1 MPIYLLLYNLVV
13 IFLTYEETMN
23 YIHGTLRFGSVLG
36 LSRIEKLLEFLDNPH
51 KKLKCI
57 HIAGTNGKGSTTAM
71 ISEILINAGYK
82 VGMYTSPF
90 IEEFEERIQIN
101 RCNIPKKKLCD
112 IIEKVKEAAEKV
124 QKENLEYPTEFEI
137 ITCAAFLYFYTEK
150 IDYAVIEVGLG
161 GRFDATNVIEPILTV
176 ITSISYDH
184 VNILGDT
191 LGKIAYE
198 KAGIIKDGVPI
209 ILYPQEKEAE
219 DIINDVAK
227 NKNAEVINV
236 SESSALHIG
245 NEIEGR
251 KYLQHVVIKTLENE
265 YDIRLSL
272 LGTYQLLNCAAAVYT
287 AEKLKDIGF
296 KIEKENVINA
306 LSNVKWKGRLEIL
319 SANPLVVIDGAHN
332 IDGITKLNESV
343 HTYFRY
349 NRVILILGILADKQ
363 VENMVKVIAKDA
375 YKVITVAPNN
385 DRAETA
391 EDLCNIV
398 KEYNINSEWE
408 KEYDKAYDKAVSYYE
423 KGDLILV
430 CGSLYMIGD
439 MRKVIVNKKSRDIG
453 IIKWFGGYNPVI
465 KKFNDFG
472 FISRE
477 GKDDIY
483 FNKSHIHCNVSDLI
497 RGRAVSFEEGL
508 NYKNKRT
515 QAIKVNLLRDENN
528 IDLLKE
534 CVKGKIFSYVE
545 IYDKLDILWRFDWS
559 FIAENWDSLDITLK
573 VVYLYRLC
581 KENVEFPIIEAINE
595 KNKLIRAMLL
605 LLWSKFNDS
614 EKEVVLKKA
623 TKLIEEY
630 RDELIENKD
639 TQMEI
644 ISFIIPAKEKG
655 IIDVVKPLRYWS
667 MMEFIESC
675 SGESIAKELEK
686 AQSESPLI
694 RITYAVNS
702 YTKIK

>member
-1 MPIYLLLYNLVV
+1 M
-13 IFLTYEETMN
+13 TYEETMN
-23 YIHGTLRFGSVLG
+23 YIHSTLRFGSVLG
-36 LSRIEKLLEFLDNPH
+36 LSRIEKLLEFLDNPQ

-71 ISEILINAGYK
+71 ISEVLIDAGYK

-101 RCNIPKKKLCD
+101 KINIPKGKLCN

-124 QKENLEYPTEFEI
+124 QKESMEYPTEFEI
-137 ITCAAFLYFYTEK
+137 ITCAAFLYFYMEK

-184 VNILGDT
+184 MNILGDT

-198 KAGIIKDGVPI
+198 KAGIIKDGVPL
-209 ILYPQEKEAE
+209 ILYPQIKEAE

-236 SESSALHIG
+236 SEGSAMHIG
-245 NEIEGR
+245 NEIEGN
-251 KYLQHVVIKTLENE
+251 KYLQHIVIKTLKDE

-272 LGTYQLLNCAAAVYT
+272 LGTHQLLNCAAAVYSV
-287 AEKLKDIGF
+287 EKLKDIGL
-296 KIEKENVINA
+296 KIEKETVINA

-319 SANPLVVIDGAHN
+319 STNPLVIIDGAHN
-332 IDGITKLNESV
+332 IDGITKLNESM

-375 YKVITVAPNN
+375 YKVIAVAPNN

-391 EDLCNIV
+391 EDLCSIV
-398 KEYNINSEWE
+398 KKYNINSEWE

-439 MRKVIVNKKSRDIG
+439 MRKAIVSKKSRDIG

-508 NYKNKRT
+508 NYKNKRP

-528 IDLLKE
+528 IDLLKK
-534 CVKGKIFSYVE
+534 CVKGKIFSSVE
-545 IYDKLDILWRFDWS
+545 VYDKLDILWRFDWN
-559 FIAENWDSLDITLK
+559 FITDNWGDLELTVKII
-573 VVYLYRLC
+573 YLYRLC
-581 KENVEFPIIEAINE
+581 KEDREFPIIEAINE

-614 EKEVVLKKA
+614 EKEIVLKKA
-623 TKLIEEY
+623 AKLIEEY
-630 RDELIENKD
+630 RDELAQNKD
-639 TQMEI
+639 TKMEI
-644 ISFIIPAKEKG
+644 INFIIPAREKG
-655 IIDVVKPLRYWS
+655 IIDVIKPLRYWS
-667 MMEFIESC
+667 MMEFIEGC
-675 SGESIAKELEK
+675 IGRSIAKELEK
-686 AQSESPLI
+686 AKVESPLI
-694 RITYAVNS
+694 RIIYAVNS

>member
-1 MPIYLLLYNLVV
+1 MV

-23 YIHGTLRFGSVLG
+23 YIHSTLRFGSVLG

-101 RCNIPKKKLCD
+101 RANIPKEKLCN

-124 QKENLEYPTEFEI
+124 QKENMEYPTEFEI
-137 ITCAAFLYFYTEK
+137 ITCAAFLYFYIEK

-161 GRFDATNVIEPILTV
+161 GRFDATNVINPILTV

-184 VNILGDT
+184 MSILGDT
-191 LGKIAYE
+191 ISKIAYE
-198 KAGIIKDGVPI
+198 KAGIIKEGVPL
-209 ILYPQEKEAE
+209 ILYPQIKEAE
-219 DIINDVAK
+219 GIINDVAK

-236 SESSALHIG
+236 NENSAQYIG
-245 NEIEGR
+245 NEIEGS
-251 KYLQHVVIKTLENE
+251 KYLQHITINTLKNE

-272 LGTYQLLNCAAAVYT
+272 LGTHQLLNCAAAVYA

-319 SANPLVVIDGAHN
+319 SANPLVIIDGAHN
-332 IDGITKLNESV
+332 IDGITKLNESI
-343 HTYFRY
+343 HTYFKY
-349 NRVILILGILADKQ
+349 NRVILIIGILADKQ
-363 VENMVKVIAKDA
+363 VENMVNVIAKDA

-391 EDLCNIV
+391 EDLCSIV
-398 KEYNINSEWE
+398 KKCNINAEWE
-408 KEYDKAYDKAVSYYE
+408 NEYGKAYDKAVSYYE

-439 MRKVIVNKKSRDIG
+439 MRKAIVRKKSRNIG
-453 IIKWFGGYNPVI
+453 LIKWFGGYNPVI

-472 FISRE
+472 FIARE
-477 GKDDIY
+477 GKEDIY

-508 NYKNKRT
+508 NYKNRRP
-515 QAIKVNLLRDENN
+515 QAIKVNLLKDENS
-528 IDLLKE
+528 IELLE
-534 CVKGKIFSYVE
+534 RCVKSEIFSSVE
-545 IYDKLDILWRFDWS
+545 LYDKLDILWRLDWN
-559 FIAENWDSLDITLK
+559 FIAENWDNFGVILK
-573 VVYLYRLC
+573 IIYLYRLC
-581 KENVEFPIIEAINE
+581 KEDKEFPIIETISE

-605 LLWSKFNDS
+605 LIWSKFIDS
-614 EKEVVLKKA
+614 EKEIVLKKS

-630 RDELIENKD
+630 RDEITQNKD
-639 TQMEI
+639 AKREI
-644 ISFIIPAKEKG
+644 LSFIIPTREKG
-655 IIDVVKPLRYWS
+655 IIDVLKPLRYWS
-667 MMEFIESC
+667 MMEFIEGC
-675 SGESIAKELEK
+675 SGKSIAREIEK
-686 AQSESPLI
+686 AKVESPLI
-694 RITYAVNS
+694 RLIYVVNS

>member
-1 MPIYLLLYNLVV
+1 M
-13 IFLTYEETMN
+13 TYEETMN
-23 YIHGTLRFGSVLG
+23 YIHSTLRFGSILE

-101 RCNIPKKKLCD
+101 RINIPKEKLCN

-137 ITCAAFLYFYTEK
+137 ITCAAFLYFYIEK

-184 VNILGDT
+184 MNILGDT
-191 LGKIAYE
+191 IGKIAYE
-198 KAGIIKDGVPI
+198 KAGIIKDGIPL
-209 ILYPQEKEAE
+209 ILYPQIKEAE
-219 DIINDVAK
+219 GIINDVAR
-227 NKNAEVINV
+227 NKNAEVIKVN
-236 SESSALHIG
+236 ENYAHYIA
-245 NEIEGR
+245 NEIEGS
-251 KYLQHVVIKTLENE
+251 KYLQHIAINTLKDE

-272 LGTYQLLNCAAAVYT
+272 LGTHQLLNCAAAVCA
-287 AEKLKDIGF
+287 AEKLKDIGLE
-296 KIEKENVINA
+296 IEKENIVNA

-319 SANPLVVIDGAHN
+319 SSNPLVIVDGAHN
-332 IDGITKLNESV
+332 IDGITKLNESI
-343 HTYFRY
+343 HTYFKY
-349 NRVILILGILADKQ
+349 NRIILIIGILADKQ
-363 VENMVKVIAKDA
+363 VGNMVKVIAKDA
-375 YKVITVAPNN
+375 YRVITVAPNN

-391 EDLCNIV
+391 EDLCSIV
-398 KEYNINSEWE
+398 KKCNINSEWE

-439 MRKVIVNKKSRDIG
+439 MRRVIERKKSRNIG
-453 IIKWFGGYNPVI
+453 FIKWFGGYNPII

-472 FISRE
+472 FIARE

-483 FNKSHIHCNVSDLI
+483 FNKKHIHCNVSELI

-508 NYKNKRT
+508 NYKNRKQ
-515 QAIKVNLLRDENN
+515 QAIKINLLRNESS
-528 IDLLKE
+528 IELLQE
-534 CVKGKIFSYVE
+534 CVKSQLFSDIE
-545 IYDKLDILWRFDWS
+545 LYDKLDILWRFDWD
-559 FIAENWDSLDITLK
+559 FIKENWEDFSVTLRI
-573 VVYLYRLC
+573 VYLYRLC
-581 KENVEFPIIEAINE
+581 KENKEFLIIENINE

-614 EKEVVLKKA
+614 EKEIVLKKA
-623 TKLIEEY
+623 AGLIEEY
-630 RDELIENKD
+630 RNEIIENKD
-639 TQMEI
+639 ENKEI
-644 ISFIIPAKEKG
+644 ISFIIPTREKG
-655 IIDVVKPLRYWS
+655 IIDVLKPLRYWS

-675 SGESIAKELEK
+675 SGKSIAQEIERDVV
-686 AQSESPLI
+686 ESPLI
-694 RITYAVNS
+694 KIIYDVNS

>member
-1 MPIYLLLYNLVV
+1 M
-13 IFLTYEETMN
+13 TYEETMN
-23 YIHGTLRFGSVLG
+23 YIHSTLRFGSVLG

-101 RCNIPKKKLCD
+101 RVNIPKEKLCN

-124 QKENLEYPTEFEI
+124 QNENLEYPTEFEI
-137 ITCAAFLYFYTEK
+137 ITCAAFLYFYMEK

-161 GRFDATNVIEPILTV
+161 GRFDATNVINPILTV

-184 VNILGDT
+184 MSILGDT
-191 LGKIAYE
+191 LSKIAYE
-198 KAGIIKDGVPI
+198 KAGIIKEGVPL
-209 ILYPQEKEAE
+209 ILYPQIKEAE
-219 DIINDVAK
+219 GIINDVAK

-236 SESSALHIG
+236 NENSAKYIG
-245 NEIEGR
+245 NEIEGS
-251 KYLQHVVIKTLENE
+251 KYLQHIAINTLKNK

-272 LGTYQLLNCAAAVYT
+272 LGTHQLLNCAAAVYA

-296 KIEKENVINA
+296 EIEKENIVNA

-319 SANPLVVIDGAHN
+319 SANPLVIIDGAHN
-332 IDGITKLNESV
+332 IDGITKLNESI
-343 HTYFRY
+343 HTYFKY
-349 NRVILILGILADKQ
+349 NRVILIIGILADKQ
-363 VENMVKVIAKDA
+363 VENMVRVIANDA
-375 YKVITVAPNN
+375 YKVIAVAPNN

-391 EDLCNIV
+391 EDLCSIV
-398 KEYNINSEWE
+398 KKCNINSEWE

-439 MRKVIVNKKSRDIG
+439 MRKVILNKKSRNIG
-453 IIKWFGGYNPVI
+453 IIKWFGGYNPSI
-465 KKFNDFG
+465 EKFNDFG
-472 FISRE
+472 FIERE
-477 GKDDIY
+477 GKEDIY

-508 NYKNKRT
+508 NYKNRRS
-515 QAIKVNLLRDENN
+515 QAIKVNLLKDENS
-528 IDLLKE
+528 IELLE
-534 CVKGKIFSYVE
+534 RCVKSEIFSSVE
-545 IYDKLDILWRFDWS
+545 LYDKLDILWRLDWN
-559 FIAENWDSLDITLK
+559 FIAENWDDFSVILK
-573 VVYLYRLC
+573 IIYLYRLC
-581 KENVEFPIIEAINE
+581 KEDKEFPIIETINE

-605 LLWSKFNDS
+605 LIWSKFIDS
-614 EKEVVLKKA
+614 EKEVVLKKSA
-623 TKLIEEY
+623 KLIEEY
-630 RDELIENKD
+630 RDEITQNKAEKR
-639 TQMEI
+639 EI
-644 ISFIIPAKEKG
+644 LSFIIPTREKG
-655 IIDVVKPLRYWS
+655 IIDVLKPLRYWS
-667 MMEFIESC
+667 MMEFIEGC
-675 SGESIAKELEK
+675 SGKSIARELEK
-686 AQSESPLI
+686 AQVESPLI
-694 RITYAVNS
+694 KIIYDVNS